1 MSKTLNLNL
10 NLSKILKDKIYE
22 SKSGTKHVQLTVYVN
37 DQPDQYGNDCSVILS
52 QTQEERQQKVK
63 HYVGNG
69 KTLDLI
75 MASKKEEV
83 TSDDGLDF

>member
-10 NLSKILKDKIYE
+10 NLSKILKEKIYE
-22 SKSGTKHVQLTVYVN
+22 GKTGKFIQLTVYVN
-37 DQPDQYGNDCSVILS
+37 DEADQYGNNCSIILS
-52 QTQEERQQKVK
+52 QTQEERQQKIK
-63 HYVGNG
+63 HYVGSG

-75 MASKKEEV
+75 LASKKEEV

>member
-10 NLSKILKDKIYE
+10 NLSKILKEKIYE
-22 SKSGTKHVQLTVYVN
+22 GKTGKFIQLTVYVN
-37 DQPDQYGNDCSVILS
+37 DEADQYGNDCSIILS
-52 QTQEERQQKVK
+52 QTQEERQQKIK

-75 MASKKEEV
+75 LASKKEEV